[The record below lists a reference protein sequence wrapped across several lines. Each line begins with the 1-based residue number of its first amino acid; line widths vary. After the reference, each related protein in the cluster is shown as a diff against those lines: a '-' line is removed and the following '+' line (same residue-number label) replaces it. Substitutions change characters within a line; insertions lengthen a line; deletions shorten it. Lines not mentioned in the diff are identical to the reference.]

1 MAKIST
7 YPEPTPPNLNDF
19 LLGTDVS
26 DYDNTKNFQIADILV
41 LLGSTF
47 LTFAN
52 NSAAITGGLSV
63 GSLYKTATGEVRI
76 VV

>member
-7 YPEPTPPNLNDF
+7 YPEPTPPNLDDF

-26 DYDNTKNFQIADILV
+26 DYDNTKNFQIADVLA
-41 LLGSTF
+41 LLGGTF
-47 LTFAN
+47 MTFSDNA
-52 NSAAITGGLSV
+52 AAITGGLSI
-63 GSLYKTATGEVRI
+63 GTLYKTATGEVRI

>member
-7 YPEPTPPNLNDF
+7 YPEPTPPNLDDF
-19 LLGTDVS
+19 LLGTDIS
-26 DYDNTKNFQIADILV
+26 DYNNTKNFQIADILV
-41 LLGSTF
+41 LLGGTF